1 MRSIA
6 LLRFS
11 CGHEGENESTV
22 SLLRSSRRFPNLGKR
37 CVVLSESGP
46 GSEAEL
52 EHQMR

>member
-1 MRSIA
+1 MVMKVKMRGW
-6 LLRFS
+6 L
-11 CGHEGENESTV
+11 STV
-22 SLLRSSRRFPNLGKR
+22 SLLRNSRRFPYLGKR